1 MVLSYV
7 LLLFGYTWHIGGI
20 DNIYTILSGEL
31 FSWTVRHQVD
41 KGVFFLTKVLT
52 FDIRLGLMYFVVVFS
67 ALQLCALRSTTDS
80 WRRRRMHM
88 VFTRYVLSHTR
99 DVAEL
104 AGGCIDMMNQIS
116 DVCNRLER
124 LVLSTIVVE
133 MVRCVPEK
141 TWLIG

>member
-1 MVLSYV
+1 MANPLKTQSERTHELVYAAIVLPTNDLIPV
-7 LLLFGYTWHIGGI
+7 PGCTIGNIQETICGI
-20 DNIYTILSGEL
+20 APD
-31 FSWTVRHQVD
+31 
-41 KGVFFLTKVLT
+41 
-52 FDIRLGLMYFVVVFS
+52 VVVFS

-116 DVCNRLER
+116 DVCNGLER
-124 LVLSTIVVE
+124 VVLSTVVVE
-133 MVRCVPEK
+133 MVYTYQKRHS
-141 TWLIG
+141 